1 MQTRLVVKSL
11 PFMATSAKTKHAVV
25 NRGILQRMPVLPA
38 PTGAPFGVTYFPME
52 NLGWVSSAEVP
63 LSRGVNLTTQPD
75 DFQNTPPHNKILV
88 PPMIGTEVGSAEFT
102 EDGTK
107 AKPTVS
113 VKVTLETHRSREPRT
128 ERGR

>member
-1 MQTRLVVKSL
+1 
-11 PFMATSAKTKHAVV
+11 MATSSKTKHAVV

-38 PTGAPFGVTYFPME
+38 PTGAPFGV
-52 NLGWVSSAEVP
+52 SSAEVP

-75 DFQNTPPHNKILV
+75 DFQNPPPHNKILV

-113 VKVTLETHRSREPRT
+113 VKVTLETHRSRKPRT